1 MRTYTTRISP
11 SVLSRCLAKLI
22 SCLVFLSVVLP
33 GTNCPAG
40 NEAAFKP
47 LFPVEIEHD
56 FPEPEKT
63 FENVKD
69 LILENYYSDNISE
82 NALYWAAIQGML
94 RHISPPENPD
104 LSRIWTPDE
113 YDQILQALKGVDLS
127 IGIKSSFNPNDGSL
141 TVTDVFSGSPAETI
155 LKPLDRI
162 MRINALPLKGKSVA
176 EINALLKGKEGTDVT
191 LTVSRDIQVF
201 DVTLKRKTFET
212 ETLIVSRP
220 TDTVALV
227 EIKSFTANLSG
238 KLRDELGQL
247 KEDGFTGL
255 IIDLRNN
262 NGGLLNDALRTVE
275 LFLPEKS
282 VLLRTLQR
290 KTGLQNYVSSNTD
303 PFEFDMAV
311 LVNRNTASS
320 AEILAGAL
328 QDHNKALIIG
338 TRTFGKGVFEKTFT
352 LENDYRV
359 KFIIGAMYSPKGKT
373 WQNRG
378 ITPDFL
384 VDQSDE
390 TLARLLKADIANRF
404 RNDVGMITAYKL
416 LTR

>member
-1 MRTYTTRISP
+1 M
-11 SVLSRCLAKLI
+11 
-22 SCLVFLSVVLP
+22 
-33 GTNCPAG
+33 
-40 NEAAFKP
+40 
-47 LFPVEIEHD
+47 
-56 FPEPEKT
+56 
-63 FENVKD
+63 
-69 LILENYYSDNISE
+69 
-82 NALYWAAIQGML
+82 
-94 RHISPPENPD
+94 ISPPENPD
-104 LSRIWTPDE
+104 LSRIWPPDE
-113 YDQILQALKGVDLS
+113 YEQILQALKGVDLS
-127 IGIKSSFNPNDGSL
+127 IGIQSSFNPNDGSL
-141 TVTDVFSGSPAETI
+141 TVTDVFSGSPADNI

-162 MRINALPLKGKSVA
+162 MRINALSLKGKSLA
-176 EINALLKGKEGTDVT
+176 ELNTLLKGKEGTDVT
-191 LTVSRDIQVF
+191 LTISRDIQVF

-220 TDTVALV
+220 TDTVALL

-238 KLRDELGQL
+238 KLKDELRKL
-247 KEDGFTGL
+247 KNDGFTGL

-262 NGGLLNDALRTVE
+262 SGGLLNDTLRTVE

-290 KTGLQNYVSSNTD
+290 NTGLQNYVSSNAA

-320 AEILAGAL
+320 AEVLAGAL
-328 QDHNKALIIG
+328 QDHNKAIIIG
-338 TRTFGKGVFEKTFT
+338 TRTFGKGVFEKTFR

-359 KFIIGAMYSPKGKT
+359 KLIIGAMYSPKGKT

-384 VDQSDE
+384 LEQSDE
-390 TLARLLKADIANRF
+390 TLARLRKVDATNRF
-404 RNDVGMITAYKL
+404 RNDVAMITAYKL